1 MMIRKLLMVASAAGL
16 VAIGLACEQAK
27 STVSN
32 TATKVADKAKETA
45 AAGKEGLARMTD
57 EMMAK
62 SKETFLKPIEEML
75 PKVDEK
81 IKALTG
87 DGKTKAA
94 DSLAAVKKL
103 IDEFKAAPTD
113 KFEGLMKGITDKV
126 AELKKMVGL

>member
-45 AAGKEGLARMTD
+45 AAGKEGLAR
-57 EMMAK
+57 MAK

-113 KFEGLMKGITDKV
+113 KFEGLMKGITEKV